1 LVSAIA
7 IAMSGSSK
15 RPSLYPRTV
24 ARMSRV
30 GRYAKFTAKPDQGD
44 ALAER
49 MLGVAEGLRAI
60 AGCELYVINRAA
72 HDPQT
77 IWVTEVWS
85 SQEELDASLET
96 EEAKASISEVLA
108 LVQEGSFERIDVTPL
123 GGAGLPEPPAAGY
136 TLRNLEEAEDAAAK
150 YGYGEMGESR
160 FVSDDLDAER
170 TGVSH
175 QRLNPGKRQMF
186 AHRHH
191 RAEEVYVV
199 LSGSGRARV
208 EDDIVD
214 LRPLDAI
221 RVAPEQTR
229 QFEAG
234 PDGLEYLVF
243 SERAKGDAEIVRD
256 WWTD

>member
-1 LVSAIA
+1 
-7 IAMSGSSK
+7 
-15 RPSLYPRTV
+15 
-24 ARMSRV
+24 MSRV
-30 GRYAKFTAKPDQGD
+30 GRYVRFTARPGQGD

-49 MLGVAEGLRAI
+49 MLGVAEGLRGI
-60 AGCELYVINRAA
+60 AGCELYAINRASDEPDA
-72 HDPQT
+72 V
-77 IWVTEVWS
+77 WVTEVWR

-96 EEAKASISEVLA
+96 DEAKASIPEVMA
-108 LVQEGSFERIDVTPL
+108 LVQEDGFERIDVTPL
-123 GGAGLPEPPAAGY
+123 GGVGLEDAPAPGY
-136 TLRNLEEAEDAAAK
+136 TVRNLADAEDQAAK

-175 QRLNPGKRQMF
+175 QILRPGRRQMF

-199 LSGSGRARV
+199 LSGSGRVRI
-208 EDDIVD
+208 EDDIVE

-221 RVAPEQTR
+221 RIGPDQTR
-229 QFEAG
+229 ALEAG
-234 PDGLEYLVF
+234 PDGLEFLVF
-243 SERAKGDAEIVRD
+243 GARARGDAEIVRD

>member
-1 LVSAIA
+1 LVVA

-15 RPSLYPRTV
+15 RQPLYPRTV

-30 GRYAKFTAKPDQGD
+30 GRYAKFTAKPGQGD

-49 MLGVAEGLRAI
+49 MLNVAEGLRAVP
-60 AGCELYVINRAA
+60 GCELYVINRAA
-72 HDPQT
+72 DDPET
-77 IWVTEVWS
+77 IWVTEVWR

-96 EEAKASISEVLA
+96 EEAKASIPEVLA
-108 LVQEGSFERIDVTPL
+108 LVQEGSFERIDATPL
-123 GGAGLPEPPAAGY
+123 GGVGLPEQPTAGY
-136 TLRNLEEAEDAAAK
+136 TLCNLEEAEDMAAK
-150 YGYGEMGESR
+150 YGYSEMGESR
-160 FVSDDLDAER
+160 FVADDLDAER

-175 QRLNPGKRQMF
+175 QRLRPGKRQMF

-199 LSGSGRARV
+199 LSGGGRV
-208 EDDIVD
+208 KIEDEIVG
-214 LRPLDAI
+214 LRTHDAI
-221 RVAPEQTR
+221 RIGPEHTR

-234 PDGLEYLVF
+234 PDGLEYLVV
-243 SERAKGDAEIVRD
+243 SARAKGDAEIVRD